1 MKTKYIAASSL
12 GNLLEWLDFGLF
24 VYLAALI
31 GEQFFPISDPQ
42 TAAIA
47 AFGVFAAGSICR
59 PLGGIVFGHLGD
71 RLGRVVALRWS
82 IFLIT
87 LTTLLIGLLPTYSQ
101 LGITA
106 AILFTLLRLLQG
118 LSVGGEYIG
127 VAVYIAE
134 LAPRKY
140 RGFFA
145 AFAASSANIGFL
157 LATLMALILKLAIP
171 LSILSA
177 WGWRIPFI
185 FSGLLGLGILYY
197 RLQLI
202 ETPAYLQL
210 RANQA
215 LHRRPFL
222 AALRM
227 APWQL
232 LKIFALTAMGSS
244 CYYIFFGYMPTYLA
258 EYTGYSLPA
267 ALGFQA
273 SLLVTMVLFIPIAGA
288 LGDHFGRKKMLLIAT
303 VGILILILPCF
314 YLLHYT
320 TALPI
325 LVALTIVMIL
335 SSLEQGNTL
344 VTAIEN
350 CPVEV
355 RYSGVSF
362 AYSLGNALWG
372 GSSPLI
378 ASVLAQSIGHFAPA
392 YYLMVMAL
400 ISLLAI
406 SCLRQKSKNQ
416 FVYDAF

>member
-1 MKTKYIAASSL
+1 MKIKYIAASSL

-31 GEQFFPISDPQ
+31 GEQFFPTANSQ

-87 LTTLLIGLLPTYSQ
+87 LTTLLIGLLPTYSHV
-101 LGITA
+101 GIMAT
-106 AILFTLLRLLQG
+106 ILFTFLRLLQG
-118 LSVGGEYIG
+118 LSVGGEYTG
-127 VAVYIAE
+127 AAVYIAE
-134 LAPRKY
+134 LAPPKY

-157 LATLMALILKLAIP
+157 LATLMALILKLAVP
-171 LSILSA
+171 LPVVSA

-185 FSGLLGLGILYY
+185 VSGLLGLGILYY

-210 RANQA
+210 QANQA
-215 LHRRPFL
+215 LHRRPLLSAF
-222 AALRM
+222 RM
-227 APWQL
+227 APRQL

-244 CYYIFFGYMPTYLA
+244 CYFIFFGYMPTYLA

-267 ALGFQA
+267 TLSFQA
-273 SLLVTMVLFIPIAGA
+273 CLLVAMIFLIPLAGA
-288 LGDHFGRKKMLLIAT
+288 LGDRFGRKKMLLIAAL
-303 VGILILILPCF
+303 GILILVLPCF
-314 YLLHYT
+314 YLLQST

-325 LVALTIVMIL
+325 LAALAIVMIL

-362 AYSLGNALWG
+362 AYSLGNAVWG
-372 GSSPLI
+372 GTSPLI
-378 ASVLAQSIGHFAPA
+378 ASVLAQSVSHFAPA
-392 YYLMVMAL
+392 YYLMAMTV
-400 ISLLAI
+400 ISLIAI
-406 SCLRQKSKNQ
+406 SRFAQTSKNH
-416 FVYDAF
+416 FVYDTN